1 MACALLAAAACQEP
15 AGDEPLPPEETLERP
30 GRIVDSIFPIEEEIR
45 RFREVLGPEPV
56 GLSGG
61 ARSLDAL
68 VARFETAVVS
78 VDTAAFA
85 DMVMSLDEFGWL
97 YYPHSM
103 FTKPP
108 YELAPGLVWFQIQN
122 GSSRGL
128 GRLLDRTAGRPLQV
142 LGQRCAPEPVLEG
155 PNRIW
160 NDCVLLLDPPD
171 EAPEWTALFGGIL
184 ERDGIYKFVSYAN
197 DF

>member
-1 MACALLAAAACQEP
+1 
-15 AGDEPLPPEETLERP
+15 
-30 GRIVDSIFPIEEEIR
+30 
-45 RFREVLGPEPV
+45 
-56 GLSGG
+56 
-61 ARSLDAL
+61 
-68 VARFETAVVS
+68 
-78 VDTAAFA
+78 
-85 DMVMSLDEFGWL
+85 
-97 YYPHSM
+97 M